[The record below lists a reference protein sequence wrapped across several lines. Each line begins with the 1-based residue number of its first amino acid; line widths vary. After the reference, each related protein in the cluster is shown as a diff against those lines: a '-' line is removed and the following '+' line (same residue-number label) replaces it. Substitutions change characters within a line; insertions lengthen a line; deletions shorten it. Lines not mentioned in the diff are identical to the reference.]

1 MKKYVSKTPEEIIT
15 LVTKE
20 IIERAIWLV
29 KKINRI
35 ISISKTSGGK
45 GIDVNDLNPKIS
57 EGKEKLEKFI
67 TPTRRHYQYLV

>member
-20 IIERAIWLV
+20 IIERAIWLG

-35 ISISKTSGGK
+35 ISISKTS
-45 GIDVNDLNPKIS
+45 V
-57 EGKEKLEKFI
+57 ERE
-67 TPTRRHYQYLV
+67 